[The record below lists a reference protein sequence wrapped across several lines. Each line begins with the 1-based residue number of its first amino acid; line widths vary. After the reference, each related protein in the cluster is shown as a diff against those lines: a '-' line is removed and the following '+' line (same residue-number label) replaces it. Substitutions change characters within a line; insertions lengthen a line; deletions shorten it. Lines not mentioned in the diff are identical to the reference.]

1 MKKFF
6 FNLQLD
12 YKKIMLQNI
21 SSMSEDLNI
30 NNLENKESN
39 LKTDDRDYKNLIERL
54 KSIKKTI
61 AILEKI
67 IFR

>member
-1 MKKFF
+1 M
-6 FNLQLD
+6 
-12 YKKIMLQNI
+12 QNI
-21 SSMSEDLNI
+21 NSMSEDLNI

>member
-1 MKKFF
+1 MKNFF
-6 FNLQLD
+6 FNLKLD
-12 YKKIMLQNI
+12 YIKMILQNI
-21 SSMSEDLNI
+21 SSMSEDFNI
-30 NNLENKESN
+30 NNLENEDSN

-61 AILEKI
+61 AFLEKI

>member
-67 IFR
+67 ISR

>member
-6 FNLQLD
+6 FNLKLD
-12 YKKIMLQNI
+12 YKKINLQNI
-21 SSMSEDLNI
+21 NSMSEDLNI

-67 IFR
+67 ISR